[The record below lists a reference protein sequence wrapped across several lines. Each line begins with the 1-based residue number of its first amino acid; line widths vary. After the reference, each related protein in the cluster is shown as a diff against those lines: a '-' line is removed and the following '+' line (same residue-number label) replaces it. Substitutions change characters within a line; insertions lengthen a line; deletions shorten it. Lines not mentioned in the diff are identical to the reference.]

1 MAIEYLTVQYF
12 QKLLKNILFVTSY
25 RIKNSTKRVCKI
37 FELTL

>member
-25 RIKNSTKRVCKI
+25 RIKTVQRI
-37 FELTL
+37 FVKYLS